1 MAKKSISTSSY
12 LLKIL
17 EEQVFI
23 LGDLMARVSIIV
35 SAMKGTWMAIA
46 EEHSDFSQKD
56 KTNES

>member
-1 MAKKSISTSSY
+1 MAKKTINTSPY

-35 SAMKGTWMAIA
+35 SAMKGTWMTIA
-46 EEHSDFSQKD
+46 EDYQDFSKKNTD
-56 KTNES
+56 DL